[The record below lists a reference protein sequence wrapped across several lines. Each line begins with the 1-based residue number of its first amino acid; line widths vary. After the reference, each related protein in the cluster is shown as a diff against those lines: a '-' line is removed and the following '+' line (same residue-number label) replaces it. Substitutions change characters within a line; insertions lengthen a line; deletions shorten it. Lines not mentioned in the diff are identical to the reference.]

1 LRLGLGGN
9 VLIRDEITRLLTEL
23 GSDLDGSPEARN
35 RLFVIL
41 YGELRRMAGGL
52 MRAERNDHTLQPTAL
67 VNEAYLRL
75 VNDPKAHWQNRA
87 HFFGVAASAMRRI
100 LVDHARRRAA
110 AKRGGEWKRVPMEEA
125 LDEAGVSEVEILDL
139 DQALTRL
146 AAMDD
151 RAARVVELRVFAGL
165 EVKEIGLLL
174 GVSERTVHNDWRVA
188 KMWLSSELAGGEQ
201 S

>member
-1 LRLGLGGN
+1 MSA
-9 VLIRDEITRLLTEL
+9 RDEITRILTEL
-23 GSDLDGSPEARN
+23 GGDLDGSPEARN
-35 RLFVIL
+35 RLFAIL
-41 YGELRRMAGGL
+41 YGELRRMAGGI
-52 MRAERNDHTLQPTAL
+52 MRSERNDHTLQPTAL

-75 VNDPKAHWQNRA
+75 VNDPKAHWQSRA
-87 HFFGVAASAMRRI
+87 HFFGVAASAMRQI

-125 LDEAGVSEVEILDL
+125 LDQAEVSEVEILGL

-146 AAMDD
+146 AAMDE

-165 EVKEIGLLL
+165 EVKEIALLL

-188 KMWLSSELAGGEQ
+188 KMWLATELAGEEPT
-201 S
+201 